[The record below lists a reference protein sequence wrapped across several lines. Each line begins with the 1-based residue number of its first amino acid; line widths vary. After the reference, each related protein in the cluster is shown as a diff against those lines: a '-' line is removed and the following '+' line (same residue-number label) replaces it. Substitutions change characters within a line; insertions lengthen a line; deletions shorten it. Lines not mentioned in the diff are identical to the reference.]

1 LERKV
6 VETGKSLYQRLGGYD
21 AIAAVCNDLLPRLMS
36 DPLLGRFW
44 QHRAADS
51 IAREKQSLINFLCA
65 SSGGPMYYPG
75 RDMKLSHKGMRISEA
90 DWQAFLGH
98 LDTTLAT
105 FEVPA
110 AERADVLAFIDSTKS
125 DIVEA

>member
-1 LERKV
+1 
-6 VETGKSLYQRLGGYD
+6 VENGKSLYQRLGGYD
-21 AIAAVCNDLLPRLMS
+21 AIAAICNDLLPRLMS
-36 DPLLGRFW
+36 DSLLRRFW
-44 QHRAADS
+44 QHRAGDS

-65 SSGGPMYYPG
+65 SSGGPMYYSG
-75 RDMKLSHKGMRISEA
+75 RDMKMSHQGMRISEA

-98 LDTTLAT
+98 LNTTLAT

-110 AERADVLAFIDSTKS
+110 AERAEVLAFVDSTKA

>member
-1 LERKV
+1 MAD
-6 VETGKSLYQRLGGYD
+6 TLYKRLGGYD
-21 AIAAVCNDLLPRLMS
+21 AIAAVADDLLVRLQADPRLA
-36 DPLLGRFW
+36 RFW
-44 QHRAADS
+44 QHRSEDS
-51 IAREKQSLINFLCA
+51 LLREKQTLINFLCA

>member
-1 LERKV
+1 M
-6 VETGKSLYQRLGGYD
+6 ETGKSLYQRLGGYD

-36 DPLLGRFW
+36 DRLLGRFW
-44 QHRAADS
+44 QHRADDS
-51 IAREKQSLINFLCA
+51 IAGEEQSLINFLCA
-65 SSGGPMYYPG
+65 SSGGPMYYSG
-75 RDMKLSHKGMRISEA
+75 RDMKISHKGMRIGEA

-98 LDTTLAT
+98 LNTTLVT

-110 AERADVLAFIDSTKS
+110 AERADVLGFVDSTKS

>member
-1 LERKV
+1 LGSKHT
-6 VETGKSLYQRLGGYD
+6 ETGKSLCHRLGGYD

-36 DPLLGRFW
+36 DPVLGRFW
-44 QHRAADS
+44 QHRAVDS

-65 SSGGPMYYPG
+65 SSGGSMHYPG

-98 LDTTLAT
+98 LNTTLAT

-110 AERADVLAFIDSTKS
+110 TERAEVLGFVDSTKA

>member
-1 LERKV
+1 M
-6 VETGKSLYQRLGGYD
+6 ETEKSLYQRLGGYD

-44 QHRAADS
+44 QHRAGES
-51 IAREKQSLINFLCA
+51 IAREKQSLINFLWA
-65 SSGGPMYYPG
+65 SSGGPMYYSG
-75 RDMKLSHKGMRISEA
+75 RDMRISHKGMRIGEA

-98 LDTTLAT
+98 LNTTLAT

-110 AERADVLAFIDSTKS
+110 ADRADVLGFVDSTKS

>member
-1 LERKV
+1 
-6 VETGKSLYQRLGGYD
+6 
-21 AIAAVCNDLLPRLMS
+21 MS

-75 RDMKLSHKGMRISEA
+75 RDMKLSHKGMRISDA

-98 LDTTLAT
+98 LNTTLAS
-105 FEVPA
+105 FEVPV